1 MKKIR
6 NVTIA
11 LAAVSL
17 LLFVLNT
24 WTKIDI
30 PQDTMTVVNIVAG
43 ILVALRILTDTGD
56 EPQPITKES
65 ILQKAKSPVAVG
77 AVFALI
83 SYVMY
88 HSMATADADMALKI
102 LDTLVVG
109 IFGFSVY
116 NNPNN
121 QEALR

>member
-6 NVTIA
+6 NTTLA

-17 LLFVLNT
+17 LLFALNT

-30 PQDTMTVVNIVAG
+30 PEDTMTIVNMVAG
-43 ILVALRILTDTGD
+43 VLVALGILTDTGD

-65 ILQKAKSPVAVG
+65 IMSKAKSPVAVG

-88 HSMATADADMALKI
+88 HNMNTADADMALKI
-102 LDTLVVG
+102 LDTIVVA